1 MGLSSALATAMSG
14 LRANQAALSIISSN
28 VANANTPGYVT
39 QNPNQ
44 IEVASG
50 GFGSTVQTTGVNRQ
64 LDLFV
69 QNQLRTETGG
79 SAYATQISN
88 ILGQLQSVYGTPGGN
103 GTLET
108 ALNNFTTSLQSLSNN
123 PSDSSAQAVA
133 LQAAQSLAAE
143 LNTTTQGIQ
152 SLRTNV
158 DQDIGNSANQANTDL
173 SQIAQINTQLQGLSP
188 TDPQAA
194 TLMDQRDS
202 AINDLSKLVDIR
214 VVTDSSN
221 QANIFTTTGSQ
232 LVSAGFASQFNFSS
246 AGALTPTSLYN
257 ANPAKNG
264 VGTLS
269 LHLPNGAN
277 IDVVANNIVS
287 SGQIAADLKLRDQT
301 LVQAQTQVDQFA
313 ATLASSLSDQTTA
326 GTAVT
331 GPPAAGF
338 AVNTSNVL
346 PGNTVNLTYTD
357 SSNIQHQVSIVNGPS
372 SALPLQNGPNANPL
386 LVGADFSLG
395 MANVASQLN
404 TALNSAG
411 LQFTGA
417 GSTLNL
423 LGSGS
428 ATVNNASAA
437 TTQSSL
443 TSVQSAASAIHRRQ
457 FALHRPDH
465 GGRLADDRARGAHL
479 REPGDSRRRVETQR
493 LLDVAADRG
502 RRQYALGF
510 PVLAIDLGEV
520 QLFAADRARLCCAA
534 VQRHDHRLPAAIH
547 QPAEQRLDAGDAAA
561 AGSKRRGLDVAAEVQ
576 LDRRRQYRHRDVEFD
591 SGSEYLCSQCSHHVG
606 RPKHDAKPAAGSR
619 VRRPTCRSAA
629 STTVHLCSVSPCRTS
644 TRSLPTCR
652 RSSRV
657 A

>member
-39 QNPNQ
+39 QNANQ

-214 VVTDSSN
+214 VVIDSSN

-246 AGALTPTSLYN
+246 AGALTPTSQYN

-357 SSNIQHQVSIVNGPS
+357 SSNIQHQVSIVNVPS

-443 TSVQSAASAIHRRQ
+443 TSGN
-457 FALHRPDH
+457 P
-465 GGRLADDRARGAHL
+465 
-479 REPGDSRRRVETQR
+479 
-493 LLDVAADRG
+493 
-502 RRQYALGF
+502 
-510 PVLAIDLGEV
+510 
-520 QLFAADRARLCCAA
+520 QLPLFTDGSSLYTG
-534 VQRHDHRLPAAIH
+534 QIT
-547 QPAEQRLDAGDAAA
+547 A
-561 AGSKRRGLDVAAEVQ
+561 AGSQMTGLAGRISVNPAILADASKLSVYSTSPPTAAADNTRSDFLFSQ
-576 LDRRRQYRHRDVEFD
+576 LT
-591 SGSEYLCSQCSHHVG
+591 S
-606 RPKHDAKPAAGSR
+606 AKSNYSPQTGLG
-619 VRRPTCRSAA
+619 SAA
-629 STTVHLCSVSPCRTS
+629 QQFNGTITDYLQQFISQQSNASTLATQLQQGQSVVVS
-644 TRSLPTCR
+644 TLQQKFNSTAAVNIDTEMSNLIQVQNTYAANAHIMSVVQSMMQSLLQ
-652 RSSRV
+652 
-657 A
+657 AQG

>member
-39 QNPNQ
+39 QNANQ

-443 TSVQSAASAIHRRQ
+443 TSGN
-457 FALHRPDH
+457 P
-465 GGRLADDRARGAHL
+465 
-479 REPGDSRRRVETQR
+479 
-493 LLDVAADRG
+493 
-502 RRQYALGF
+502 
-510 PVLAIDLGEV
+510 
-520 QLFAADRARLCCAA
+520 QLPLFTDGSSLYTG
-534 VQRHDHRLPAAIH
+534 QIT
-547 QPAEQRLDAGDAAA
+547 A
-561 AGSKRRGLDVAAEVQ
+561 AGSQMTGLAGRISVNPAVLADASKLSAYSTSPPTAAADNTRSDFLFSQ
-576 LDRRRQYRHRDVEFD
+576 LT
-591 SGSEYLCSQCSHHVG
+591 S
-606 RPKHDAKPAAGSR
+606 AKSNYSPQTGLG
-619 VRRPTCRSAA
+619 SAA
-629 STTVHLCSVSPCRTS
+629 QPFNGTITDYLQQFISQQSNASTLATQLQQGQSVVVS
-644 TRSLPTCR
+644 TLQQKFNSTAAVNIDTEMSNLIQVQNTYAANAHIMSVVQSMMQSLLQ
-652 RSSRV
+652 
-657 A
+657 AQG